1 MYREM
6 LLGILGGTVSGI
18 TPALHVNTLASLLD
32 GMSIFSG
39 FSFVIVVYAMGLT
52 HTFLDSIPS
61 AFFGV
66 PDEGTA
72 LSILPAHRLV
82 LKGRALEVISISLW
96 ASFSAILFALPL
108 LLIYPSLAERYS
120 PTLGRVFVLL
130 LAVFLILTEKG
141 IKKLHALMIFLL
153 SGYLGITVEKFPLK
167 EPYFHLFVGLFAVPT
182 LIVALGSSQKKLT
195 FDPDAEI
202 KMKTSKFI
210 LFSLLGSL
218 LGMMAS
224 LLPTFTSSQAALMG
238 SFISRNERSFLT
250 VVFSVNTSNF
260 IFSLVNFYLTGRT
273 RNGIMVLLRKRHAVL
288 THSQMQLLVLMS
300 LAISLVVMLYGVRLA
315 RIISRML
322 QGIDYK
328 KLNLGILVFVFLV
341 SYYFDGFLGILF
353 LTTAGMIGYLTLRLG
368 VKRTNCMGVLML
380 KIILK
385 A

>member
-210 LFSLLGSL
+210 FFSLLGSL

-238 SFISRNERSFLT
+238 SFISRDERSFLT

-328 KLNLGILVFVFLV
+328 KLNLGILVFVFLA

>member
-130 LAVFLILTEKG
+130 LEVFLILTEKG

-195 FDPDAEI
+195 FDSDAEI

-210 LFSLLGSL
+210 FFSLLGSL

-238 SFISRNERSFLT
+238 SFISRDERSFLT

-328 KLNLGILVFVFLV
+328 KLNLGILVFVFLA

>member
-130 LAVFLILTEKG
+130 LAAFLILTEKG
-141 IKKLHALMIFLL
+141 IKKLHALMTFLL

-210 LFSLLGSL
+210 FFSLLGSL

-238 SFISRNERSFLT
+238 SFISRDERSFLT